1 MKKDYTKESLNMYEK
16 KYLECIVI
24 STKNMYLRKNKEM
37 IDNPN
42 IMLNENIKI
51 EEENYFEEIE
61 RKEQKNVKK
70 DAFEKL
76 LSNPDLYKL
85 VKALPKEE
93 KEVLFYLFQEQ
104 KNISQIATE
113 ESKNR
118 RTIRKYRD
126 SALSK
131 IKENFEKENASNEKR
146 NI

>member
-1 MKKDYTKESLNMYEK
+1 MKKNYTKESLNMYEK

-24 STKNMYLRKNKEM
+24 STKNMYLRKNKEI
-37 IDNPN
+37 IDNPYV
-42 IMLNENIKI
+42 ILNENIKI
-51 EEENYFEEIE
+51 EEESYFKEIE
-61 RKEQKNVKK
+61 IKEQRNVKK
-70 DAFEKL
+70 DAFENL
-76 LSNPDLYKL
+76 LSNPYLYKL

-113 ESKNR
+113 ENKNR

-131 IKENFEKENASNEKR
+131 IKENFERENSSNEKR